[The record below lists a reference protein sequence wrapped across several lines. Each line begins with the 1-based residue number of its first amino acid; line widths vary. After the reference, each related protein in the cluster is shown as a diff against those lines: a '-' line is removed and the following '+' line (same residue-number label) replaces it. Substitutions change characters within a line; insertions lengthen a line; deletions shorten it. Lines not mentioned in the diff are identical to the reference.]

1 MIRRTLLAAAAFS
14 LALAAPA
21 IAQAP
26 KAPTAQSGTYKVEP
40 SHTRVLF
47 AVNHMGFTTWYGDFT
62 HASGSLKLDAADP
75 SKSQVEVSVPTASV
89 STTNATLDGELKAA
103 DWLDA
108 AKFPAMTFKSTKVTP
123 TAPGRAD
130 IAGDLTLHGVTKPV
144 LLHARFNG
152 SGPNPMTKAVTVG
165 FEISG
170 QIKRS
175 EFGVTKYVP
184 MVGDTVDLIISAAF
198 EKTAG

>member
-1 MIRRTLLAAAAFS
+1 MIRTSLAAAAVLS
-14 LALAAPA
+14 LALAAPSV
-21 IAQAP
+21 AQAP
-26 KAPTAQSGTYKVEP
+26 KAAAAQSGTYKVEP

-62 HASGSLKLDAADP
+62 KASGSLKLDAADP
-75 SKSQVEVSVPTASV
+75 AKSQVEVSVPTATV
-89 STTNATLDGELKAA
+89 STTNTVLDGELKAA

-123 TAPGRAD
+123 TGAGRAD

-144 LLHARFNG
+144 VLHAKFNG

-165 FEISG
+165 FDLSG

-175 EFGVTKYVP
+175 EFGVSKYVP
-184 MVGDTVDLIISAAF
+184 MVGDNVDLIISAAF